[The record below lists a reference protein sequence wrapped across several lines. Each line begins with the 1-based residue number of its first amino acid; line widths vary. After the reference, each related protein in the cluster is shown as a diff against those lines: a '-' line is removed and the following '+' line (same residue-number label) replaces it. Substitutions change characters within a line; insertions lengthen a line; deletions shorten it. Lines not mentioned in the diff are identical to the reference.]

1 MCGVWVDCQC
11 MELVAAGWCTRK
23 EWRLDQTIRELTSGN
38 LGIPLVVIRLRLTRL
53 EKARVAHLLDLFE
66 GRGEKEQCD

>member
-1 MCGVWVDCQC
+1 MWSVGGLPVHGIRSCR
-11 MELVAAGWCTRK
+11 LVHK

-53 EKARVAHLLDLFE
+53 EKARVAYLLDLFE